1 MKIGE
6 LFFCSLWNFWSL
18 CALFVQELI
27 AVIWSPKCGAI
38 NIFCRTWRK
47 KFRQKIQ
54 KHLPSSIKRQLSKDS
69 ILFLG
74 VGIFLRWVDEAKFR
88 KFHRQ
93 KIIKTIFLLHYKN
106 SWHFYYFFLLIRKCK
121 CIRCTLNEKVIQRFY
136 TALGSIQVLKHIV
149 VIPYWL

>member
-1 MKIGE
+1 MAHFKEEGIYKCGE
-6 LFFCSLWNFWSL
+6 TLSIILLNVLLWKMHKSNDFIICYL
-18 CALFVQELI
+18 PLFVQELI

-106 SWHFYYFFLLIRKCK
+106 SWHFYYFFLLM
-121 CIRCTLNEKVIQRFY
+121 
-136 TALGSIQVLKHIV
+136 
-149 VIPYWL
+149 